1 MRSHIGTFYTHAST
15 WQVEAIG
22 AGGAFGVYCA
32 ASVLGGLFIY
42 LYVPE
47 TRGLR
52 LEQTGALF
60 DDPYPSTWH
69 GRSQSPYPSTWHGR
83 SQSPYPSTWHGRS
96 SGPSESVTRGGAKET
111 TALLGAPAKRQ
122 GVGVNAAGV

>member
-1 MRSHIGTFYTHAST
+1 M
-15 WQVEAIG
+15 EAIG
-22 AGGAFGVYCA
+22 AGGAFGTYCA

-42 LYVPE
+42 RYVPE

-69 GRSQSPYPSTWHGR
+69 GRSQSPNPSTWHG
-83 SQSPYPSTWHGRS
+83 S

-111 TALLGAPAKRQ
+111 TALLSAPAKRQ
-122 GVGVNAAGV
+122 GAGV